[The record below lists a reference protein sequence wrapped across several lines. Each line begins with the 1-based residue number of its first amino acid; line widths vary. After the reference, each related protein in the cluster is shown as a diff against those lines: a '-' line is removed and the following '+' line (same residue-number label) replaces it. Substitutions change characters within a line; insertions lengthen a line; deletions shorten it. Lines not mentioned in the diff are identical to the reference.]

1 MQGTFFTV
9 CTFFPLSFC
18 CSTSVGTD
26 DDDDDVL
33 LFFFFLFLFLLI
45 FFLLIFYHELI
56 LCVFAAL
63 GLSFFPF
70 FSLVCKAEVLDSFV

>member
-1 MQGTFFTV
+1 
-9 CTFFPLSFC
+9 
-18 CSTSVGTD
+18 
-26 DDDDDVL
+26 
-33 LFFFFLFLFLLI
+33 LFLLI